1 MTGRALPPVAA
12 VVGFIDRIN
21 RGDVGGLGEL
31 MTGDHELAV
40 FEEDPLSG
48 RAANME
54 AWAGYSAACPNY
66 VTYPRAITE
75 PRDGCVAVLG
85 HTTGSHL
92 GLADDEERKLSL
104 IWFSEVTDGR
114 LRSWQLLEDTPDRRR
129 DLGFGPTA

>member
-12 VVGFIDRIN
+12 VIGFIDHIN

-31 MTGDHELAV
+31 MTDDHVLAV
-40 FEEDPLSG
+40 LDENPLSG
-48 RAANME
+48 RTANME

-66 VTYPRAITE
+66 VIYPRATTE
-75 PRDGCVAVLG
+75 PREGCVAVLG

-104 IWFSEVTDGR
+104 IWLAKVTDGR